1 MIKVITNNKEEVER
15 YLDSNFSFDSG
26 FITVYIGWDLAK
38 ENGASILKHK
48 MDENTYWTF
57 LPTEK
62 RKIFQES
69 IEEFKEIVFN
79 KIKNEINFENINPLD
94 YNSKEELLSFISTT
108 LKDFIGYLYK
118 EKIYFYKN
126 KKVFHLDLG
135 FLDFMSWDII
145 DEVTDKLDIKKL
157 QKEKIKYLETK
168 YIPYLIDAEE
178 NNIIS
183 SLC

>member
-1 MIKVITNNKEEVER
+1 MIKVITNNREEVER

-48 MDENTYWTF
+48 IDENTYWTF
-57 LPTEK
+57 LPIEK
-62 RKIFQES
+62 RKVFLES
-69 IEEFKEIVFN
+69 LEEFKEIVFN
-79 KIKNEINFENINPLD
+79 KIKSEIKFHNINPLD
-94 YNSKEELLSFISTT
+94 YNSKEDILSFILDT
-108 LKDFIGYLYK
+108 LTDFIGYLYK
-118 EKIYFYKN
+118 EKIYFYRN
-126 KKVFHLDLG
+126 KEVYHLDLG

-145 DEVTDKLDIKKL
+145 DEVTDKLDIKQL
-157 QKEKIKYLETK
+157 QTNKIKYLETK
-168 YIPYLIDAEE
+168 HIPYLIDAEK